1 MAIEIIP
8 KPKVKIPPW
17 LNFLFYF
24 SIVLLIAS
32 PFAYFT
38 LDYFLKK
45 TETNL
50 QTLEET
56 LAEQKM
62 PQEIALENRVFDYQ
76 KKIEDFSWLINQH
89 LYSSKFFDFFQK
101 ICHPKIWFSQISLD
115 LKEYQLVVSGEA
127 ETFLVLG
134 QQLQIF
140 KQENLIKSVN
150 LARISMGREGGVDFS
165 FNLLLNP
172 IIFK

>member
-8 KPKVKIPPW
+8 KPKAKIPSW

-32 PFAYFT
+32 PSAYFA

-45 TETNL
+45 TEANL

-56 LAEQKM
+56 LAKEKT
-62 PQEIALENRVFDYQ
+62 PQEIALENRVLGHQ
-76 KKIEDFSWLINQH
+76 KKTRDFSWLINQH
-89 LYSSKFFDFFQK
+89 LYSSKFFAFFQK
-101 ICHPKIWFSQISLD
+101 ICHPKVWFSQISLD
-115 LKEYQLVVSGEA
+115 FKASQLVVSGEA

-165 FNLLLNP
+165 FNLLLDP